1 MTLFDSAAGY
11 ARYRP
16 GIPDEAVRL
25 LAESLNGFD
34 RPTLLDLGS
43 GTWQVERGRWTP
55 ARLRAEH
62 RSCNSLTGESP

>member
-1 MTLFDSAAGY
+1 MTLFDSAADY

-25 LAESLNGFD
+25 LTESLDGFD

-43 GTWQVERGRWTP
+43 GTGQVP
-55 ARLRAEH
+55 AALLPA
-62 RSCNSLTGESP
+62 SSSGDVG